1 MSYSCFVASAMR
13 YLDNIKVDY
22 QAVVYI
28 MCFRSL
34 IARLIVELP
43 PVPILLTTDNNVSH
57 L

>member
-1 MSYSCFVASAMR
+1 MSHSCIVASEML

-34 IARLIVELP
+34 IARLIVKLP
-43 PVPILLTTDNNVSH
+43 PVPILLKTT
-57 L
+57 